1 MMPAENHDGPL
12 EDVKVHVRFKLSAL
26 WISAMFCYVYGD
38 FFSLFEPGRIEGMAA
53 GKMGIGST
61 TPVKLLAGAIV
72 MTVPSVM
79 VFLSVALPS
88 RLSRWLNIAFGT
100 IYSLMMLLISVRSLV
115 VWKMFYVYFGLT
127 EVLITM
133 LIVRYALSWPKHAAV
148 ARTIVCVAVLGT
160 FVPSVCRA
168 QADSKGGNAPKLE
181 RMPASLE
188 TRFALSAAPPP
199 VREHAT
205 VYLLDPSTGYVLG
218 RAGTNGVSC
227 IVVRSD
233 WQWASPPFRDDIYW
247 PVCYDAE
254 GSRTLLQD
262 YLYAAEL
269 RARGTSSEAVH
280 KAVTERFGTTAF
292 PNPARTGVAYMIAP
306 IMRGYTSGPQP
317 VTMNMPHY
325 MFYAPGVRDADIAGH
340 GFSKEH
346 PFILGMSRGRDDY
359 IIQLVGVAEKAHILR
374 ESRGLLDGLCSYR
387 KYLCTTAE
395 TRARTPVQ

>member
-1 MMPAENHDGPL
+1 MAASEDHEMTLDDG
-12 EDVKVHVRFKLSAL
+12 KVHVRFKLSAL
-26 WISAMFCYVYGD
+26 WISAMFCYIYGD
-38 FFSLFEPGRIEGMAA
+38 FFSLFVPGRIESIAA
-53 GKMGIGST
+53 GKMGVGST
-61 TPVKLLAGAIV
+61 SPLKLLAGAIV

-79 VFLSVALPS
+79 VFLSIALPS
-88 RLSRWLNIAFGT
+88 RLSRWLNIVFGT
-100 IYSLMMLLISVRSLV
+100 TYSLMMLVISVSSLDA
-115 VWKMFYVYFGLT
+115 WKTFYVYFGVM
-127 EVLITM
+127 EVLITL
-133 LIVRYALSWPKHAAV
+133 LIVRYAWSWPKQAAV
-148 ARTIVCVAVLGT
+148 ARTILCVAVLGT
-160 FVPSVCRA
+160 LTPSVCRA
-168 QADSKGGNAPKLE
+168 QADSSGGSAPKLE

-188 TRFALSAAPPP
+188 TRFALSAAPPL

-205 VYLLDPSTGYVLG
+205 VYLLDPSAGYVPG
-218 RAGTNGVSC
+218 RAGTNGVTC

-269 RARGTSSEAVH
+269 RAHGTSSEAVH
-280 KAVTERFGTTAF
+280 KAVTERFGAAAF
-292 PNPARTGVAYMIAP
+292 PNPSRTGVAYMIAP

-325 MFYAPGVRDADIAGH
+325 MFYAPGVGDADIAGH

-346 PFILGMSRGRDDY
+346 PFVLAMSHGRDDY
-359 IIQLVGVAEKAHILR
+359 IILLVGAAEKAHILH
-374 ESRGLLDGLCSYR
+374 ESRGLLDELCSYR